1 MSQKDLAS
9 LKGLLDDPS
18 FADVLAEGPGKFAS
32 RITKYFRDNPRPGPN
47 SDTEQATAFLERVL
61 QCLDE
66 GGEDDMSAFTS
77 NHQDNKREDRESLNE
92 IKAKAVY
99 RLVEDIDEKRRMMF
113 LTNQQAELIAGSTD
127 ALQKLLDVLD
137 LPKPKLVINL
147 LQSQG
152 FAENLAEGPEKDMC
166 ALWKSTFAGMVH
178 GKPPFRD
185 SSFLSCYLASALLSL
200 LT

>member
-92 IKAKAVY
+92 IKAKAG
-99 RLVEDIDEKRRMMF
+99 REGLARGDHPPRDDERGDHLGR
-113 LTNQQAELIAGSTD
+113 AARV
-127 ALQKLLDVLD
+127 DV
-137 LPKPKLVINL
+137 
-147 LQSQG
+147 
-152 FAENLAEGPEKDMC
+152 NLAHRKVGD
-166 ALWKSTFAGMVH
+166 
-178 GKPPFRD
+178 PFGRARGGERRGQRWRWRR
-185 SSFLSCYLASALLSL
+185 CE
-200 LT
+200 